1 MGLCLGVA
9 SQQAGTEKENYNLP
23 LPIQRCTASGCVEEA
38 TSVTMDANWRWI
50 HETDGYANCFTDGHW
65 SATTC
70 GGSGAECA
78 SKCAIEGLTESDWS
92 ETYGISQR
100 AGGVRLNFKTK
111 SNVGS
116 RIYLLDSSDKYK
128 QFSLKNREIA
138 FDVDVSKL
146 PCGMNGAVYFS
157 EMPADGDLSSTNTAG
172 ASYGTGYCDAQ
183 CPSDVKF
190 ISGEANTEG
199 WGASDTG
206 RTTGKFGSCCA
217 EMDLWE
223 ANKEATAFTAH
234 PCSVD
239 KLYRCE
245 GAECKTICDMPGCD
259 FNSYRLGAHKFYG
272 PGEEFAVNTLKPFT
286 IVTQF
291 ITADGTDTGD
301 LSEIRR
307 FYVQDG
313 RRIEN
318 SKATLDGLQNQSSL
332 SDSSCALDKRVF
344 GESDTTGRFGG
355 MKQMGDAIGRGMTLV
370 LSLWDDGESNMHW
383 LDSKDPVWANPQKP
397 GVLRG
402 PCAIDVGNPNFVRSH
417 YSSAFVDY
425 YNFKYGELGSTT
437 SVQSTPEQVP
447 TRP

>member
-50 HETDGYANCFTDGHW
+50 HEMEGYANCFTDGRW
-65 SATTC
+65 SATAC
-70 GGSGAECA
+70 SGSGVECA

-92 ETYGISQR
+92 DTYGISQR
-100 AGGVRLNFKTK
+100 SGGVRLNFKTK

-116 RIYLLDSSDKYK
+116 RIYLLDADENYK

-157 EMPADGDLSSTNTAG
+157 EMPADGDKSSTNTAG
-172 ASYGTGYCDAQ
+172 AAYGTGYCDAQ
-183 CPSDVKF
+183 CPADVKF
-190 ISGEANTEG
+190 ISGEANSEG
-199 WGASDTG
+199 WGASGTG
-206 RTTGKFGSCCA
+206 TKKGKFGSCCP

-223 ANKEATAFTAH
+223 ANKKATAFTAH
-234 PCSVD
+234 PCAVD
-239 KLYRCE
+239 QLYRCE

-259 FNSYRLGAHKFYG
+259 FNSYRMGAHSFYG
-272 PGEEFAVNTLKPFT
+272 PGRQFEVNTLKPFT

-307 FYVQDG
+307 FYIQDG
-313 RRIEN
+313 KRIEN

-344 GESDTTGRFGG
+344 GETDTTGRFGG

>member
-50 HETDGYANCFTDGHW
+50 HETDGYANCFTDGRW
-65 SATTC
+65 SATAC
-70 GGSGAECA
+70 SGGGAECA
-78 SKCAIEGLTESDWS
+78 SKCAVEGLTKSDWS
-92 ETYGISQR
+92 DTYGISQR
-100 AGGVRLNFKTK
+100 SGGVRLHFKTK

-157 EMPADGDLSSTNTAG
+157 EMPADGDKSSTNTAG
-172 ASYGTGYCDAQ
+172 APYGTGYCDAQ
-183 CPSDVKF
+183 CPADVKF
-190 ISGEANTEG
+190 ISGEANSEG
-199 WGASDTG
+199 WGTSETG

-245 GAECKTICDMPGCD
+245 GEECKTLCDMPGCD
-259 FNSYRLGAHKFYG
+259 FNSYRMGAHSFYG
-272 PGEEFAVNTLKPFT
+272 PGGEFVVNTLKPFT

-318 SKATLDGLQNQSSL
+318 SKATLDGLRNQSSL
-332 SDSSCALDKRVF
+332 SDAACALDKKIF
-344 GESDTTGRFGG
+344 GESDTTGKFGG

-383 LDSKDPVWANPQKP
+383 LDSRDPVWENPMKP

-402 PCAIDVGNPNFVRSH
+402 PCSTEVGNPNFVRSH